1 MLSVC
6 EEEYQDCQK
15 KDICDVTDVK
25 NGCMNREQ
33 LTNQASSHV
42 TTVKLKNFC
51 KFTSLYWRAT
61 LPDLLHTL
69 THFAACRV

>member
-51 KFTSLYWRAT
+51 KFTSLY
-61 LPDLLHTL
+61 
-69 THFAACRV
+69 